1 MKNLRVAL
9 VYDWLDSWGGAE
21 RVLLLLYKVFPTAP
35 LYTSI
40 YNSKRTSWA
49 KTFQIRTSF
58 LQKMPLARKRRRCY
72 TPLFPIAFESF
83 NFDQYNLI
91 ISISSF
97 AAKGII
103 TKPHTGHI
111 CYLLTPTRF
120 LWSGQKDYF
129 KDNFQKKLAKPILC
143 YLKKWD
149 KIAAQRPD
157 QMIAT
162 SKNVAQRCQKYYQR
176 KIDQI
181 IYPPVDTKKFYIK
194 GPDPGKKGSCP
205 FFLFVSRLEPYKKAD
220 LAINTFNDLG
230 WSLKIIGRGSQLN
243 KLKKIA
249 KPNIKFLGHLTDK
262 QLLSYYQTC
271 RGVIYP
277 QEEDFGLVPLEAQA
291 CGKPVIAYRKGG
303 AKETIIKDKTGV
315 FFNPQNK
322 NALIKTL
329 LKFNANN
336 YNKNNCRKNAE
347 KFSEKKFVEAWKK
360 LIDPYV

>member
-1 MKNLRVAL
+1 MKNLKIAL

-21 RVLLLLYKVFPTAP
+21 RVLLLLHKIFPTAP

-40 YNSKRTSWA
+40 YNSKKASWA
-49 KTFQIRTSF
+49 KTFQIKTSF
-58 LQKMPLARKRRRCY
+58 LQKIPPSQKKHRCY
-72 TPLFPIAFESF
+72 TPFFPIAFESF
-83 NFDQYNLI
+83 NFDQYNLV

-129 KDNFQKKLAKPILC
+129 NDNLQKKLSGPILR

-157 QMIAT
+157 QIIAI

-181 IYPPVDTKKFYIK
+181 IYPPVDTKKFYTK
-194 GPDPGKKGSCP
+194 GRGSWKKGFRS
-205 FFLFVSRLEPYKKAD
+205 FFLLVSRLEPYKKTD
-220 LAINTFNDLG
+220 LAIKAFNDLD
-230 WSLKIIGRGSQLN
+230 WNLKIIGQGTQLS
-243 KLKKIA
+243 KLKKMA
-249 KPNIKFLGHLTDK
+249 KSNIEFLGHLTDK

-271 RGVIYP
+271 RGVICP

-291 CGKPVIAYRKGG
+291 CGRPVIAYGKGG

-315 FFNPQNK
+315 FFSPQNK
-322 NALIKTL
+322 KALIKTL
-329 LKFNANN
+329 LKFNDNN
-336 YNKNNCRKNAE
+336 YDKNNCRKNAE
-347 KFSEKKFVEAWKK
+347 KFGEKKFIEAWKK
-360 LIDPYV
+360 LIGQYA